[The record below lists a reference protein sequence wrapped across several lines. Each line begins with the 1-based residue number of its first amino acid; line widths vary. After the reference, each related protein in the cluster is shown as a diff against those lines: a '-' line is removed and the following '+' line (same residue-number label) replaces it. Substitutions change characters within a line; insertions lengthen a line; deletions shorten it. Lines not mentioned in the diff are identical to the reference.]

1 MWVRSDENN
10 STSGK
15 QAFDFIRKWCPAST
29 KGIKILGMSVS
40 PGEDFLAVSLANNNI
55 GLLHIKTL
63 GLNEDINRDI
73 KFDLVCR
80 GFHSGSIDSVDIA
93 VQRPIIVTASKEDS
107 TIRIW
112 NYYTHQCELARE
124 YYILEDSSIR
134 DAVRPLKSIAIHPSG
149 YYLAASFIDKIRLY
163 HILHDELRAYKTL
176 EVKNCQRMRFNPGG
190 NFFFVVDGKNV
201 IIYNAY
207 TLQRLHHIKATPEGV
222 SDIVFGERDSCF
234 AIVTPD
240 GFLGR
245 YRLPNFSVIKE
256 REASIGSSGFNNESS
271 MTMGGP
277 Q

>member
-1 MWVRSDENN
+1 M
-10 STSGK
+10 
-15 QAFDFIRKWCPAST
+15 
-29 KGIKILGMSVS
+29 
-40 PGEDFLAVSLANNNI
+40 
-55 GLLHIKTL
+55 HIKTL

-93 VQRPIIVTASKEDS
+93 VQRPIIVTASREDS

-124 YYILEDSSIR
+124 YYILEDASIR
-134 DAVRPLKSIAIHPSG
+134 DAARPLKSIAIHPSG

-207 TLQRLHHIKATPEGV
+207 TLQRLHQIKATPEGV
-222 SDIVFGERDSCF
+222 SDIVFGGDRDSTSF
-234 AIVTPD
+234 AIITPD

-245 YRLPNFSVIKE
+245 YRLPNFTVIKE
-256 REASIGSSGFNNESS
+256 REAGAALMGSSTPNNVNESNMSGS
-271 MTMGGP
+271 MA
-277 Q
+277 

>member
-1 MWVRSDENN
+1 
-10 STSGK
+10 
-15 QAFDFIRKWCPAST
+15 
-29 KGIKILGMSVS
+29 
-40 PGEDFLAVSLANNNI
+40 
-55 GLLHIKTL
+55 LHIKTL
-63 GLNEDINRDI
+63 GLNEDITRDI

-93 VQRPIIVTASKEDS
+93 VQRPIIVTASREDS

-112 NYYTHQCELARE
+112 NYFTHQCELARE
-124 YYILEDSSIR
+124 YYILEDASIR

-163 HILHDELRAYKTL
+163 HILHDELRAYKTI

-207 TLQRLHHIKATPEGV
+207 TLQRLHQIKATPEGV
-222 SDIVFGERDSCF
+222 SDIVFGGDRDSSSF

-245 YRLPNFSVIKE
+245 YRLPNFAVIKE
-256 REASIGSSGFNNESS
+256 REANSNVTGNNAVNESS
-271 MTMGGP
+271 MSGGAASQGAP
-277 Q
+277 